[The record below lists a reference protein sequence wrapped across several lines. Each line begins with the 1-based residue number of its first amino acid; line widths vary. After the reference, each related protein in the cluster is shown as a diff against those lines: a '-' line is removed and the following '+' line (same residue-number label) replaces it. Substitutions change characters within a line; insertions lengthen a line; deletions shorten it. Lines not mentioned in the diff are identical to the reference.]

1 MKKTKSSRITS
12 KNKLGY
18 DHDITREGRQNTSL
32 ESLVKE
38 WHKEVE
44 LLSYEKSLEALD
56 VLLEA
61 LQNDSVP
68 VEELQQHYLKGNNY
82 LDHCENLL
90 KTIEQDVIQLNSAD
104 LK

>member
-12 KNKLGY
+12 KNKLGN
-18 DHDITREGRQNTSL
+18 DHDITREDRQNTSL

-61 LQNDSVP
+61 LQNDTVP
-68 VEELQQHYLKGNNY
+68 VEELQQHYLKGNIY